1 MTSPSATSDRGPA
14 KYVLSR
20 DGAHRVGF
28 ITGSSD
34 TYCAGCDRLRATSD
48 GVLRPCLATNDG
60 VDASDAL
67 GPDAPPGAVR
77 ERLRAAWA
85 MKPDARWK
93 GCTEVTARE
102 VSMRGTG
109 G

>member
-1 MTSPSATSDRGPA
+1 M
-14 KYVLSR
+14 
-20 DGAHRVGF
+20 GF
-28 ITGSSD
+28 ISGSSD

-67 GPDAPPGAVR
+67 TPGAREDAVR
-77 ERLRAAWA
+77 ERLQEVWA

-93 GCTEVTARE
+93 GCTEVTARS